1 MGMACPI
8 CEIRRPRRF
17 CPGVRGDICTLC
29 CGTGRE
35 VTVNCPLDCEYLQEA
50 HRREKPADF
59 DFSKMPNQDIQVTE
73 EFLGK
78 NEELLIWLG
87 NALAAAAL
95 QTEGAVDYDVREAL
109 DSLIRTFR
117 TLQSGVLYE
126 SLPTNPLAANIY
138 RLLQD
143 AVDKFRT
150 EETQRLGMSKTR
162 DADVLGGLVFLQ
174 RLEFDRNNGRKLG
187 RAFVGFL
194 RGFYPDARGAA
205 EPPASSLILP

>member
-1 MGMACPI
+1 MACAI

-29 CGTGRE
+29 CGTSRE
-35 VTVNCPLDCEYLQEA
+35 VTVNCPLDCEYLREA

-73 EFLGK
+73 EFLAK
-78 NEELLIWLG
+78 NEELVMGLG
-87 NALAAAAL
+87 NALAVAAL
-95 QTEGAVDYDVREAL
+95 HTDDVIDYDVREAL

-126 SLPTNPLAANIY
+126 SLPTNPLAANMY
-138 RLLQD
+138 RLVQD

-187 RAFVGFL
+187 RAFLEFL
-194 RGFYPDARGAA
+194 GGFYQSERGAA